1 MGAGEGFI
9 RNYSMKTVKRL
20 IASALVVIAA
30 SFAASAKAPDDG
42 VWVTKE
48 VHEPLVGS
56 MTVDAVK
63 KLARDKARDLAIEE
77 AVGSFVKGSTVV
89 HNYQIADDIV
99 HSLRRGIVVAEEV
112 VKEGITPPEDKSD
125 QLPVYNLTLRVKV
138 KPMPVEKRKGVGVKL
153 SLDRAMYKQGENVV
167 ISIKTTMDSYIYV
180 FDIIGNDAVT
190 LLVPN
195 KHLSD
200 NMIKANSEFIFPG
213 MGLGDAGVRLRAM
226 LPPGAKAATERVK
239 VIASTERI
247 EAFDEAIKETAFREY
262 DGKNS
267 AMIMDVHKALG
278 MQDPA
283 TWAEATAVYEIRK

>member
-1 MGAGEGFI
+1 M
-9 RNYSMKTVKRL
+9 MKPLKRL
-20 IASALVVIAA
+20 IASVLVIIAA
-30 SFAASAKAPDDG
+30 FSSASAKPTDDG

-48 VHEPLVGS
+48 VREPLVGS

-99 HSLRRGIVVAEEV
+99 HSLRRGMVLEEQV
-112 VKEGITPPEDKSD
+112 IKEGITPPDEGSNH
-125 QLPVYNLTLRVKV
+125 LPVYNLTLKVKV
-138 KPMPVEKRKGVGVKL
+138 KPMPVEKRKGLNVKL
-153 SLDRAMYKQGENVV
+153 SLDRAMYKQGEDV
-167 ISIKTTMDSYIYV
+167 IISVKTTMDAYIYV
-180 FDIIGNDAVT
+180 FDVFGSDTVT

-200 NMIKANSEFIFPG
+200 NMVKANTEFVFPG
-213 MGLGDAGVRLRAM
+213 TGLGASGIRLRAQ
-226 LPPGAKAATERVK
+226 LPPGAKSSTERVK

-247 EAFDEAIKETAFREY
+247 EAFDDAIKEAVFREY

-283 TWAEATAVYEIRK
+283 TWAEDTAVYEIRK

>member
-1 MGAGEGFI
+1 
-9 RNYSMKTVKRL
+9 MKTLKRL
-20 IASALVVIAA
+20 LVSALIIIATPT
-30 SFAASAKAPDDG
+30 AAFSIAPDDG
-42 VWVTKE
+42 VWVVKE

-56 MTVDAVK
+56 MTPDEVK
-63 KLARDKARDLAIEE
+63 TIARNKARDAAIEE
-77 AVGSFVKGSTVV
+77 AVGTFVKGSTLV
-89 HNYQIADDIV
+89 HNYQIADDII

-112 VKEGITPPEDKSD
+112 VKEGITPPEEKSG

-153 SLDRAMYKQGENVV
+153 TLNRDVFKHGEDVV

-180 FDIIGNDAVT
+180 FDVFQNDTVT

-195 KHLSD
+195 KHLSG
-200 NMIKANSEFIFPG
+200 NMVKADTEFIFPG
-213 MGLGDAGVRLRAM
+213 MGLSAAGIHLRAM

-247 EAFDEAIKETAFREY
+247 EAFDEAIKDAMFKEY

-283 TWAEATAVYEIRK
+283 TWAEAAVVYEIRK

>member
-1 MGAGEGFI
+1 
-9 RNYSMKTVKRL
+9 MKTLKRL
-20 IASALVVIAA
+20 IAAALVVIAA
-30 SFAASAKAPDDG
+30 SFAASAKPPDDG
-42 VWVTKE
+42 VWVTKD

-56 MTVDAVK
+56 MTPDEVK
-63 KLARDKARDLAIEE
+63 TIAKNKARDAAIEE
-77 AVGSFVKGSTVV
+77 AVGTFVKGSTLV
-89 HNYQIADDIV
+89 HNYQIADDII

-112 VKEGITPPEDKSD
+112 VKESITYPEDKGD

-153 SLDRAMYKQGENVV
+153 SLNRDVFKQGEDVV
-167 ISIKTTMDSYIYV
+167 INIKTTMDAYIYV
-180 FDIIGNDAVT
+180 FDIFGSDTVT

-200 NMIKANSEFIFPG
+200 NTVKANSEFIFPG
-213 MGLGDAGVRLRAM
+213 MGLSASGIHLRAM

-247 EAFDEAIKETAFREY
+247 EAFDEAIRDAVFKEY
-262 DGKNS
+262 DGKNP
-267 AMIMDVHKALG
+267 AMIMDVHRALG